1 MTSPSLQQ
9 LDIFAQM
16 IASGS
21 TVACARELG
30 VAVATVERGMA
41 ALEARL
47 GYALFESSTGRT
59 ILTEAGRKTVRAM
72 ALLSDQSQGEWDAV
86 DPPPLPELIPEL
98 APEARAKPLEAE
110 DDRLQVTI
118 AAPAPVFGHF
128 QDALTAFE
136 HANADVTITLD
147 LSVQTAAGA
156 ARMLTR
162 GTADIVY
169 FYALGASDEIASRYV
184 WSEQLAVYL
193 GTGHPLAQADSVRID
208 DLAPLSALK
217 MARGNGLRTIV
228 DAALAQAR
236 VSPANVALETDNLFD
251 LMTATRAGL
260 GYFIA
265 FGPLARDFGRMEGI
279 SRARLVDPL
288 PAIEVRQAVRAGESD
303 RDGMIAALADYL
315 FL

>member
-1 MTSPSLQQ
+1 MASPSLQQ

-21 TVACARELG
+21 VVACARELG
-30 VAVATVERGMA
+30 VPVATVERDMA

-59 ILTEAGRKTVRAM
+59 ELTEAGRKTVRAM

-86 DPPPLPELIPEL
+86 DPVRSPVISPEPPPSLPL
-98 APEARAKPLEAE
+98 

-118 AAPAPVFGHF
+118 AAPAPVFSHF

-136 HANADVTITLD
+136 QANADVAITLD
-147 LSVQTAAGA
+147 LSVQTATDA
-156 ARMLTR
+156 AHMLAR

-169 FYALGASDEIASRYV
+169 FYALGEPEGIASRYV

-193 GTGHPLAQADSVRID
+193 GTDHALAQADAVRID
-208 DLAPLSALK
+208 DLAALSALK
-217 MARGNGLRTIV
+217 MARGNGLRAII
-228 DAALAQAR
+228 DQALERAR
-236 VSPANVALETDNLFD
+236 VSAASVALETDNLFD
-251 LMTATRAGL
+251 IMTATRAGL
-260 GYFIA
+260 GYFFA

-288 PAIEVRQAVRAGESD
+288 PAIEVRQAVRAGATD
-303 RDGMIAALADYL
+303 RDGMIAALAEYL

>member
-1 MTSPSLQQ
+1 MVSASLQQ

-21 TVACARELG
+21 AAACARELG
-30 VAVATVERGMA
+30 VSVASVERDMA

-59 ILTEAGRKTVRAM
+59 RLTEAGRKTVRAM
-72 ALLSDQSQGEWDAV
+72 TLLSDQTQGEWDAV
-86 DPPPLPELIPEL
+86 DPAPPPAPPPEP
-98 APEARAKPLEAE
+98 PQPH

-118 AAPAPVFGHF
+118 AAPAPVFSHY

-136 HANADVTITLD
+136 QANADVAITLD
-147 LSVQTAAGA
+147 LTVQSAADA
-156 ARMLTR
+156 TRMLAR

-169 FYALGASDEIASRYV
+169 FYTLGEPTGMTSRYV
-184 WSEQLAVYL
+184 WSEQLAIYL
-193 GTGHPLAQADSVRID
+193 GAEHPLARADIVRLD

-217 MARGNGLRTIV
+217 TARGNGLRAII
-228 DAALAQAR
+228 DQALDQAR
-236 VSPANVALETDNLFD
+236 LVPANVALETDNLFD
-251 LMTATRAGL
+251 IMTATRAGL
-260 GYFIA
+260 GYFVA
-265 FGPLARDFGRMEGI
+265 FGPLARDFGRMTGI
-279 SRARLVDPL
+279 SRARLADPL
-288 PAIEVRQAVRAGESD
+288 PAIEVRQAVRTGETD